1 MINERKSTMKKTMVI
16 SLAAAGMFAVVCLV
30 SVLNGAQEKKQVKAL
45 RVGIYDSR
53 AIAVAAISSEWWNK
67 QVQEK
72 MKEMEKAKAA
82 GDTQKVKE
90 LQEWGSKGQ
99 ESAHLMGF
107 GTAPVQK
114 LLEPIKDQLPKV
126 AEQAGVDIIVSKW
139 QVDYQAKDAEFVDVT
154 DAIVALYNPNERTL
168 NSVRGMKDV
177 KPISEEEI
185 LKIKD

>member
-1 MINERKSTMKKTMVI
+1 MKKTMVI
-16 SLAAAGMFAVVCLV
+16 SLAAMVCLV
-30 SVLNGAQEKKQVKAL
+30 SILIGAETKKAAKPL
-45 RVGIYDSR
+45 RVGVYDSR
-53 AIAVAAISSEWWNK
+53 AVAVAGFSSEWWNK

-90 LQEWGSKGQ
+90 LEEWGSKGQ
-99 ESAHLMGF
+99 EKAHLMGF

-114 LLEPIKDQLPKV
+114 LLEQVEDKLPEV
-126 AEQAGVDIIVSKW
+126 AQKAGVDIIVSKW
-139 QVDYQAKDAEFVDVT
+139 QIDYQVKDAEFVDVT

-168 NSVRGMKDV
+168 NSVKGMKDV